1 MALTLFSQRLRNY
14 IAAEGNNMATKTDKT
29 PSGRAVPN
37 EQGNITWEWQ
47 TDITVD
53 TVVVHSLG
61 EGLALDGAGSGL
73 PGGGTNPY
81 DQPSTVTSTEG
92 TARRRTLD
100 DMRLLS
106 EDIKRSKQA
115 TQK

>member
-1 MALTLFSQRLRNY
+1 M
-14 IAAEGNNMATKTDKT
+14 NMATKKDKIL
-29 PSGRAVPN
+29 SGRAVPN
-37 EQGNITWEWQ
+37 EQGNVTWEWQ

-61 EGLALDGAGSGL
+61 ENLALEGVGSRL

-81 DQPSTVTSTEG
+81 DQSSTVISTEG

-106 EDIKRSKQA
+106 EDIKRSRHTTK
-115 TQK
+115 K

>member
-1 MALTLFSQRLRNY
+1 MQPLTG
-14 IAAEGNNMATKTDKT
+14 IKMATKTDKT
-29 PSGRAVPN
+29 LSGRAVPN
-37 EQGNITWEWQ
+37 DLGNITWEWQ

-61 EGLALDGAGSGL
+61 EHLALDGAGSRL

-81 DQPSTVTSTEG
+81 DQLSTEASTER

-106 EDIKRSKQA
+106 EDIKRSKH
-115 TQK
+115 TQKK

>member
-1 MALTLFSQRLRNY
+1 MG
-14 IAAEGNNMATKTDKT
+14 INMATKTDKIL
-29 PSGRAVPN
+29 SGRAVPN
-37 EQGNITWEWQ
+37 EQGNVTWEWQ

-61 EGLALDGAGSGL
+61 ENLALEGVGSRL

-81 DQPSTVTSTEG
+81 DQSSTVNSTEG

-106 EDIKRSKQA
+106 EDIKRSKH
-115 TQK
+115 TTKK

>member
-1 MALTLFSQRLRNY
+1 
-14 IAAEGNNMATKTDKT
+14 MATKPDKT
-29 PSGRAVPN
+29 ISGRAVPN
-37 EQGNITWEWQ
+37 EQGNVTWEWQ

-61 EGLALDGAGSGL
+61 ENLTLNDAESRLHGR
-73 PGGGTNPY
+73 GTNPY
-81 DQPSTVTSTEG
+81 DQPSTVTSREG

-106 EDIKRSKQA
+106 EDIKRSKH
-115 TQK
+115 TTKK